1 MLLWL
6 ISNYDKV
13 TNRRKTVRWLPGK
26 RTGNSNN
33 SIDWMRWIIKP
44 EINRARGYTQ
54 LYDFLC
60 SLAESW
66 FFTKLSIVLRKNSDA
81 DWDFS
86 RCRLGIWEFSLDW
99 ESTVLG
105 IWEFSF
111 DWESTVYRYFIKKEE
126 NRWTWNIN
134 KTLSLRSFIVRI
146 NKICIYFNIILYQY
160 AYYHAW
166 SVIVLILHFI

>member
-13 TNRRKTVRWLPGK
+13 TNRRKTVRWLPDK
-26 RTGNSNN
+26 ITGSRND
-33 SIDWMRWIIKP
+33 SIDWTRWIIKP

-126 NRWTWNIN
+126 NRCGCTAVLNFRI
-134 KTLSLRSFIVRI
+134 KYLAYFAFFDTFFLTFIL
-146 NKICIYFNIILYQY
+146 IYI
-160 AYYHAW
+160 
-166 SVIVLILHFI
+166 